1 MDSHSGDIR
10 EARRA
15 GRLPDGRYPG
25 RVHIRFDIPADPAYA
40 ARVATVLSDVYLRK
54 YRYIGFGLIAVG
66 LLGLWVP
73 IGGKDF
79 DASPFWTT
87 ILVVGVAS
95 MLFPVWARYN
105 ARRRLNGLAV
115 DGGYD
120 INDDT
125 VTMRSGDESGHLDWD
140 EVTKVTESRGFW
152 VLFTGRVP
160 YTVIPQQFMSADQQ
174 ETLRAFLIERDKA
187 PA

>member
-1 MDSHSGDIR
+1 M
-10 EARRA
+10 
-15 GRLPDGRYPG
+15 
-25 RVHIRFDIPADPAYA
+25 HIRFDVPADPAYA

-54 YRYIGFGLIAVG
+54 YRYIGFGLVAVG

-79 DASPFWTT
+79 DAGPIFTM
-87 ILVVGVAS
+87 IVVVGVLS
-95 MLFPVWARYN
+95 MLFPVWARYA
-105 ARRRLNGLAV
+105 ARRRLDGLAV

-125 VTMRSGDESGHLDWD
+125 VTMRSGTESGHLDWD
-140 EVTKVTESRGFW
+140 EVTRVTESRGFW
-152 VLFTGRVP
+152 VLFTGRTP
-160 YTVIPQQFMSADQQ
+160 YTVIPMEFMTADDRD
-174 ETLRAFLIERDKA
+174 TLRGFLVERGSLPSA

>member
-1 MDSHSGDIR
+1 M
-10 EARRA
+10 
-15 GRLPDGRYPG
+15 
-25 RVHIRFDIPADPAYA
+25 HIRFDVPADPAYA

-79 DASPFWTT
+79 DAAPFFTV
-87 ILVVGVAS
+87 ILVVGVLS
-95 MLFPVWARYN
+95 MLFPVWARYA

-125 VTMRSGDESGHLDWD
+125 ITMRSGTESGDLDWD
-140 EVTKVTESRGFW
+140 DVTRVTESRGFW

-160 YTVIPQQFMSADQQ
+160 YTVIPMEFMSEDDRAA
-174 ETLRAFLIERDKA
+174 LRQFLVERGSLPSA